1 MFRAL
6 CTLFSVGGGAAIMQ
20 PPASAKLLDGE
31 DVAKDPVTLSLTQQG
46 LFSTTVG
53 SSSKKT
59 LAAWHVT
66 SAEEVVDA
74 MLLLVGVQP
83 PKRHIESP
91 SQTPP
96 LETNAASHL

>member
-1 MFRAL
+1 
-6 CTLFSVGGGAAIMQ
+6 MQ
-20 PPASAKLLDGE
+20 PPTSMKLLDGE
-31 DVAKDPVTLSLTQQG
+31 NAKGPVALSLTQQN

-66 SAEEVVDA
+66 SADEVVDA

-91 SQTPP
+91 TPTPP
-96 LETNAASHL
+96 HETAASSHL